1 MLAYRNYI
9 DLESTNLTL
18 TLPQHFVGKKIEI
31 IILENSENGKSKVK
45 NNGKKPKLEIKPHKV
60 GLLDPNWVW
69 SREDCYD

>member
-1 MLAYRNYI
+1 MLAYRNFI

-31 IILENSENGKSKVK
+31 IILDNSEKEKSKISK
-45 NNGKKPKLEIKPHKV
+45 NINKPKLEIKPHKV
-60 GLLDPNWVW
+60 GLTDKNWIW